1 MVPTVGGPMMVGEDA
16 IGRSPS
22 WRDTSDGTVVGF
34 ASGEMT
40 AEVG

>member
-1 MVPTVGGPMMVGEDA
+1 MVPTVGGPVMVTEDA
-16 IGRSPS
+16 IGCSPS
-22 WRDTSDGTVVGF
+22 WRGTSDGIVVEF